1 MTHTW
6 VQDFK
11 EAIYDSVRNLPQEIS
26 LSFSGGIDSSML
38 LFTMIELRRPPKELI
53 TFEIEGEYSKDLEY
67 ARQIAKYYDLPLKV
81 ATIPSD
87 PIRDDLLREVKE
99 VIKTT
104 RTTRNIETQVCH
116 AYSYMRNQMTTPYLV
131 TGFYTT
137 MFAHS
142 GAKVNS
148 LWGAYKKGGSRVAL
162 DNYFKNLVEKELEEK
177 YPSGSPHNL
186 WVIRQFLKSK
196 GVEVLCPFRTPRIES
211 LCKSLL
217 WDQLLLNPAS
227 NKIQPKW
234 FITEH
239 THKEYFDKHK
249 TNRSNFHTTGK
260 SGGLKGLHRRVLLAG
275 TSYKDTR
282 AIYNQILKDIEFEEK
297 AMFNVKL

>member
-1 MTHTW
+1 MVKW
-6 VQDFK
+6 VKDFK
-11 EAIYDSVRNLPQEIS
+11 EAIYDSVRNLPNEIS

-38 LFTMIELRRPPKELI
+38 LFTMIELGRPPKELI

-67 ARQIAKYYDLPLKV
+67 ARQIAKHYDLPLKV
-81 ATIPSD
+81 AVIPSN

-99 VIKTT
+99 VIKIT

-116 AYSYMRNQMTTPYLV
+116 AYTYMRQLITTPYLA

-137 MFAHS
+137 MFAHT
-142 GAKVNS
+142 GAKINS
-148 LWGAYKKGGSRVAL
+148 LWGAYKKGGSRASL
-162 DNYFKNLVEKELEEK
+162 DNYFENLVEKELEEK
-177 YPSGSPHNL
+177 YLSGSPHNL
-186 WVIRQFLKSK
+186 WVIRQFLKK
-196 GVEVLCPFRTPRIES
+196 TGVEVLCPFRTPQIES
-211 LCKSLL
+211 LCKTLL
-217 WDQLLLNPAS
+217 WDQLLINPAN

-234 FITEH
+234 FITQH
-239 THKEYFDKHK
+239 THKEYFDKHN

-260 SGGLKGLHRRVLLAG
+260 DGGLKGLHRRVLLRE

-297 AMFNVKL
+297 AMFHAKI

>member
-11 EAIYDSVRNLPQEIS
+11 EAIYESVKSLPQEVS

-38 LFTMIELRRPPKELI
+38 LFTMIELGRPPKELI

-67 ARQIAKYYDLPLKV
+67 ARQIAKHYDLPLKV
-81 ATIPSD
+81 AVISPN

-99 VIKTT
+99 VIKIT

-116 AYSYMRNQMTTPYLV
+116 AYTYMRQLITTPYLV

-137 MFAHS
+137 MFAHT
-142 GAKVNS
+142 GAKINS
-148 LWGAYKKGGSRVAL
+148 LWGAYKKGGSRASL
-162 DNYFKNLVEKELEEK
+162 DNYFKNLVGKELEEK
-177 YPSGSPHNL
+177 YLSGSPHNL
-186 WVIRQFLKSK
+186 WVIRQFFKK
-196 GVEVLCPFRTPRIES
+196 TGVEVLCPFRTPQIES
-211 LCKSLL
+211 LCKTLL
-217 WDQLLLNPAS
+217 WDQLLINPTN

-234 FITEH
+234 FITQH
-239 THKEYFDKHK
+239 THKEYFDKHN

-260 SGGLKGLHRRVLLAG
+260 DGGLKGLHRRVLLRG

-297 AMFNVKL
+297 AMFSAKI